1 MHQAFMPLSKM
12 LIDKIGKKN
21 DEKEISSTKKLSFIA
36 IVIEFWMIIT
46 MKMTSLYSKVTSG
59 DEHD

>member
-1 MHQAFMPLSKM
+1 M

-59 DEHD
+59 DEHDWEGMIHKL